1 VVVDVLVDVLV
12 EVVGA
17 LADAVVEA
25 LAPRRTR
32 SPRAGSRFPT
42 IRPTLDGCHA
52 NTPESLHVFPG
63 AGLAA
68 LDMVSRTRLSSGL
81 VVRYMTLC
89 SYIEQ
94 MPISKLPFT
103 VLR

>member
-1 VVVDVLVDVLV
+1 MHSR
-12 EVVGA
+12 
-17 LADAVVEA
+17 
-25 LAPRRTR
+25 PRTR

-42 IRPTLDGCHA
+42 ARPTLDGYHA
-52 NTPESLHVFPG
+52 ILPHGLHVFPG
-63 AGLAA
+63 ADLAA

-89 SYIEQ
+89 SYKEQ
-94 MPISKLPFT
+94 MAISKLSFT